1 MSFDY
6 YWFSCLLDDA
16 AHERFE
22 PRFLEAKQRARLS
35 TESQRALDSWESD
48 LSQFD
53 GGHSLSAEA
62 SRLIHPVMQAF
73 NLPGFDDLG
82 KAFVSG
88 DLSDYMSE
96 ETSFRFIILKRGAPA
111 SVLWRALGFDRA
123 RVLPGLFGNLLLAA
137 HEVEPALAQ
146 VRRAY
151 AGTSIDEL
159 VRLSLPMVADSN
171 TESDVREILTMLPE
185 GLERAHELGQGFL
198 AVARPQV

>member
-62 SRLIHPVMQAF
+62 SRLIHPVMQA
-73 NLPGFDDLG
+73 PCTITRVRICG
-82 KAFVSG
+82 VS
-88 DLSDYMSE
+88 SRPWYRN
-96 ETSFRFIILKRGAPA
+96 T
-111 SVLWRALGFDRA
+111 
-123 RVLPGLFGNLLLAA
+123 
-137 HEVEPALAQ
+137 
-146 VRRAY
+146 VRP
-151 AGTSIDEL
+151 L
-159 VRLSLPMVADSN
+159 
-171 TESDVREILTMLPE
+171 
-185 GLERAHELGQGFL
+185 
-198 AVARPQV
+198 